1 MSFLQK
7 IFGDSNKRVI
17 DRLLPI
23 VDEINAMEEV
33 LKALSSESLR
43 EKTNEF
49 KKRLQDGA
57 SFDEQKKILDDMLPE
72 VFAVAREASRRA
84 LELRHFDVQL
94 VGGMVLY
101 QGKIAEM
108 KTGEGKT
115 LVATLPLYLNSLLG
129 KGCHLVTPN
138 EYLARV
144 GGGWMGP
151 MYHALGVSVGV
162 ITHDFSALYDPLYTD
177 PHDHGDPRLSHW
189 RPVSRKEAYEADIT
203 YGTNN
208 EFGFD
213 YLRDNLAPTPEGM
226 VQRDPFFAV
235 IDEIDSILIDEA
247 RTPLIISAPDQESGA
262 LYKTFARLTPQL
274 EEGRD
279 YNIDEKMKAVT
290 VTEEGINRIEK
301 LLGIRDMY
309 SEGGITYVHHLEQA
323 LRAQALFHKD
333 KDYVIKEG
341 EIIIVD
347 EFTGRLMPGRRW
359 SDGLHQAVEAKEAVA
374 VQRESRTLASITF
387 QNLFRMYEKLSGMTG
402 TAETSAEEF
411 NRVYGLE
418 VLVIPTNKP
427 LMRKDLLDRIFQTT
441 GGKWKAVVREI
452 KERHEKGQPIL
463 LGTTSI
469 EKNEYIS
476 ELLKKEGIPF
486 EMLNAKNH
494 EREAQVIAQAGRPG
508 SVTVATNMAG
518 RGVDIILGGVPED
531 LEQRRRVL
539 EAGGLF
545 VFGTERHEARRIDN
559 QLRGRAGRQGDPGET
574 QFYVSLEDDLMRIFG
589 PDRIKNMMGRFGIP
603 EDMPIEH
610 NMVSRAL
617 SSAQE
622 KIEGFN
628 FDARKHLLEY
638 DDVLNRQRKSLYV
651 MRKDFLFSEP
661 GKVFEKAQEMIEEEI
676 DSILAF
682 HTQNNFPE
690 EWNIEEIYENLHA
703 RLGVDVSVHSHLL
716 EMRKGGGDAGI
727 MRDEMHLY
735 IHNLWRGMFD
745 GRKTSL
751 GEEAFANVLRAYTL
765 QIIDLSWANH
775 LEAMEYMRSSVRLR
789 AYGQRD
795 PLIEYKNEGSRMFKE
810 MQGAMRA
817 QLSHLVF
824 RIGSNPPIKQDQKLQ
839 ASHISSNTPLGVEHS
854 HKHQAPARAIP
865 KNAEGEKIGRND
877 PCPCGAINPETGKPY
892 KYKQCGLINASH
904 HKG

>member
-17 DRLLPI
+17 DQLLPI
-23 VDEINAMEEV
+23 IDRITGMEGEC
-33 LKALSSESLR
+33 KALSSELLQK
-43 EKTNEF
+43 KTNEF

-84 LELRHFDVQL
+84 LGLRHFDVQL
-94 VGGMVLY
+94 IGGMVLY

-151 MYHALGVSVGV
+151 MYDALGVSVGV
-162 ITHDFSALYDPLYTD
+162 ITHDFSALYDLSYTD
-177 PHDHGDPRLSHW
+177 PHDHGDPRLNHW

-213 YLRDNLAPTPEGM
+213 YLRDNLASTPEGM

-290 VTEEGINRIEK
+290 ITEEGINRVEK
-301 LLGIRDMY
+301 LLGIQDMY

-359 SDGLHQAVEAKEAVA
+359 SDGLHQAVEAKEAVT

-427 LMRKDLLDRIFQTT
+427 LMRKDLPDRIFQTT

-494 EREAQVIAQAGRPG
+494 EREAQIIAQAGRPG
-508 SVTVATNMAG
+508 AVTVATNMAG

-531 LEQRRRVL
+531 LKQRQRVL
-539 EAGGLF
+539 EVDGLF
-545 VFGTERHEARRIDN
+545 VLGTERHEARRIDN
-559 QLRGRAGRQGDPGET
+559 QLRGRAGRQGDSGET

-589 PDRIKNMMGRFGIP
+589 PDRIKRMMGSFGIP
-603 EDMPIEH
+603 EDVPIEH
-610 NMVSRAL
+610 SLVSKAL

-638 DDVLNRQRKSLYV
+638 DDVLNRQRKSLYG

-682 HTQNNFPE
+682 HTQHNFPE

-703 RLGVDVSVHSHLL
+703 RLDVDVSVHSHLL

-727 MRDEMHLY
+727 MRDEMHVY

-745 GRKTSL
+745 GRKASL

-810 MQGAMRA
+810 MQGTMRA

-824 RIGSNPPIKQDQKLQ
+824 RIGSNPPITQDQKLQ
-839 ASHISSNTPLGVEHS
+839 ASHISGNTPLGAEHA
-854 HKHQAPARAIP
+854 HRHQALARTIP
-865 KNAEGEKIGRND
+865 KNAEGDKIGRND
-877 PCPCGAINPETGKPY
+877 LCPCGSGK
-892 KYKQCGLINASH
+892 KYKRCHGV
-904 HKG
+904 